1 MIVIV
6 LIVRRLALH
15 ELIYL
20 SKCPFALQIF
30 TMEQLQLTAG
40 ALHPAPITV
49 DLDFTRFQQSEPCFT
64 ETESFRT
71 GKWNDFA
78 FTPIDLNTI

>member
-49 DLDFTRFQQSEPCFT
+49 DLDFTSLQQCKPCLAEAKPFLDWQV
-64 ETESFRT
+64 EQFCICA
-71 GKWNDFA
+71 D
-78 FTPIDLNTI
+78 